1 VDISLGRGSEGMKDG
16 KRTEANQNHNFLKD
30 LGINFHLDTESG
42 IPFYRQ
48 IVQSVEH
55 NIAVGALSP
64 GDKLPT
70 IRAFA
75 IALKINPNTIAKAYT
90 ELEIRGLVKTQV
102 GSGTYISKD
111 QTYATN
117 ERERTKKKLEEIC
130 VELIRKAKTLGVE
143 REEIISALKEMKD
156 D

>member
-1 VDISLGRGSEGMKDG
+1 MNGG
-16 KRTEANQNHNFLKD
+16 KRKEETQRFLKD
-30 LGINFHLDTESG
+30 LGLRFHLDTESG

-55 NIAVGALSP
+55 NIAVGALSA

-90 ELEIRGLVKTQV
+90 ELELRGLVKTQV
-102 GSGTYISKD
+102 GSGTYISNRQPD
-111 QTYATN
+111 AAG
-117 ERERTKKKLEEIC
+117 EPERTKKKIEEIC
-130 VELIRKAKTLGVE
+130 VELLRKAKALGVE

-156 D
+156 N

>member
-1 VDISLGRGSEGMKDG
+1 MKGG
-16 KRTEANQNHNFLKD
+16 KRIEPSQNQLYIKD
-30 LGINFHLDTESG
+30 LGITFSLDTESG

-90 ELEIRGLVKTQV
+90 ELELRGLVKTQV
-102 GSGTYISKD
+102 GSGTYISNRQAD
-111 QTYATN
+111 TAG
-117 ERERTKKKLEEIC
+117 ERERTKKKIEEIC
-130 VELIRKAKTLGVE
+130 LELLRRAKALGVE

-156 D
+156 N